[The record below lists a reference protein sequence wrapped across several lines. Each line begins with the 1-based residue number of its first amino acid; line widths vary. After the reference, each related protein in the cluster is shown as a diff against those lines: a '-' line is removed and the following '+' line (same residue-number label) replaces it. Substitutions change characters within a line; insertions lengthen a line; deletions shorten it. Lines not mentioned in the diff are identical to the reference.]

1 MSTKRTKYI
10 VFDRDGTLIKHVPYL
25 YEKEK
30 VKLLPYAKEIIE
42 IFKSKKY
49 KLFLHTNQSG
59 VGRGFFNIDDCIRC
73 NNKMIELIGM
83 GDDIFEEICIATD
96 YPPNKL
102 TYRKPSIRFG
112 LEIIKKYKISNSD
125 LYYVGDAITD
135 IETANKLQCNS
146 IGVRTGEFDLKHK
159 LLERPDLNTKV
170 IESFKELF
178 YL

>member
-1 MSTKRTKYI
+1 MGKTKYI

-30 VKLLPYAKEIIE
+30 VELLPYVKEMIE
-42 IFKSKKY
+42 VFKSKKY

-59 VGRGFFNIDDCIRC
+59 IGRGLFNIDDCISC
-73 NNKMIELIGM
+73 NNRMIELIGM
-83 GDDIFEEICIATD
+83 GKDIFEEICIATD
-96 YPPNKL
+96 YPPNKI
-102 TYRKPSIRFG
+102 TYRKPSIKFG
-112 LEIIKKYKISNSD
+112 LEILKKYKISNSD
-125 LYYVGDAITD
+125 LYYVGDATTD

-146 IGVRTGEFDLKHK
+146 YGVRTGEFDLKKK

-170 IESFKELF
+170 IESLKELF